1 MANIEALTVLA
12 IIEAED
18 RATGMLGGI
27 FGSIGRVAD
36 AFKAAGAAAEESGK
50 LQDAGLLEGATAAER
65 LSNAETKLSAAQV
78 EAFDTSKALRDA
90 QVELAASLDA
100 DGKAT
105 DTTAAAQARL
115 RQATLDN
122 TIASGNLRD
131 AQLAQS
137 AASKEVT
144 ANTNAVHTA
153 LGTASTAM
161 VGVGIATAMAS
172 GYSVKMA
179 GDFQA
184 QTQVL
189 VSGAGVQQNQID
201 GVRSSL
207 LKMSVDTGTSTKD
220 LSTAFFN
227 VNSRLGDV
235 KTSTQA
241 VQAAAEIAKAHMAD
255 LGTVATALAN
265 TMNAYGK
272 SAGNATQV
280 SNILGVAVERGGMS
294 FQNLASSL
302 STVLPIASSMGIKL
316 PQVAGALAVMTQQGM
331 SANQATQ
338 NLSHTIQHISGP
350 TATMLS
356 TWNQMGITQEQ
367 VANALSGPGG
377 LHAALD
383 LITKTAEQH
392 VGPSGQVVID
402 VFKKSQ
408 DASAALTT
416 MLQNMSP
423 AARNLATEFQNGA
436 IGQTAYLKAAKAM
449 GAQSGIQS
457 QQFLALMKSSNGFND
472 ALKAGKP
479 GFANFDALLKASY
492 GDQTSMNT
500 ALLLGNQHSKDWT
513 RITNEAAAAGGNAKG
528 SIQGWSAT
536 QETLNFKMAQAKA
549 ALSAATIQLG
559 TALIPAITSIV
570 KMITPWLTQLASLIE
585 HHQNLAK
592 ILVAV
597 GLGLGTVGV
606 GLKTVLGMFNL
617 FKGTKDMITGISAAL
632 DKWQIGDKIAS
643 SWSTVSSTIGDAI
656 TAVKGW
662 NIWSTIASA
671 GAKVWAGV
679 QWLLNI
685 AMDNFPLIMIIAGII
700 ALVAMI
706 IYAYNHFKW
715 FHDFVNMV
723 WNGIKTGLKALADFF
738 VGVWNGIVSVI
749 TTVWNGISSFFS
761 KWWPLLLVIFMTPI
775 AILIGIWNHFH
786 TQIMEAVQTVWG
798 WIKAFFSTT
807 WDIITGGAKIAWM
820 LFKMF
825 VLQPMQELWKLL
837 TEGWN
842 LFSGAISKLWDLL
855 VRGVQANW
863 ALFKKYIIQPVS
875 EVLGFL
881 GNFASSLW
889 NTITGA
895 FNKVMGW
902 LGNIGSWFLNVG
914 IDIVNGIING
924 INNAASY
931 LFQGMENLANGA
943 LKAAKSILGI
953 SSPSKRFADEMGKWI
968 PHGVAMG
975 VVMHTQTAVDA
986 VKKMAGAL
994 PQAISMQG
1002 ALNIGMN
1009 GLGAAGTVYG
1019 TGLGLGATAGGNGQI
1034 NLNLDLR
1041 GAVVAGDR
1049 GIEDLTNK
1057 IGAGIAQRILP
1068 QAGVRFH

>member
-18 RATGMLGGI
+18 RASGMLGGI

-65 LSNAETKLSAAQV
+65 LSNAETKLSAAQT
-78 EAFDTSKALRDA
+78 EAYDTSRALRDA
-90 QVELAASLDA
+90 QIELSASLDEN
-100 DGKAT
+100 GKAT

-137 AASKEVT
+137 AASKEVE

-207 LKMSVDTGTSTKD
+207 LKMSVDTGTATKD

-235 KTSTQA
+235 NASTQA

-280 SNILGVAVERGGMS
+280 SNVLGVAVERGGMS

-316 PQVAGALAVMTQQGM
+316 PEVAGALAVMTQQGM

-356 TWNQMGITQEQ
+356 TWNQMGLTQKQ
-367 VANALSGPGG
+367 VADALSGPGG

-383 LITKTAEQH
+383 LITKTAESK

-402 VFKKSQ
+402 TFKHSQ
-408 DASAALTT
+408 DAAASLTT
-416 MLQNMSP
+416 MLQNMTP
-423 AARNLATEFQNGA
+423 QARTLAEEFQNGA
-436 IGQTAYLKAAKAM
+436 IGQTAYTKAARAM
-449 GAQSGIQS
+449 GAQSGIQAT
-457 QQFLALMKSSNGFND
+457 QFLTLMKASSGFND

-500 ALLLGNQHSKDWT
+500 ALLLGNDHSKKWT
-513 RITNEAAAAGGNAKG
+513 QITNEAAAAGKNANG

-549 ALSAATIQLG
+549 ALSAASIQLG
-559 TALIPAITSIV
+559 TALIPAVTSLV
-570 KMITPWLTQLASLIE
+570 KMITPWLTQLAGLIE
-585 HHQNLAK
+585 HHQTLAK

-597 GLGLGTVGV
+597 GLGLGAVGV

-617 FKGTKDMITGISAAL
+617 FKGTKEMITGISTAL
-632 DKWQIGDKIAS
+632 DKWQIGEKIAS
-643 SWSTVSSTIGDAI
+643 SWSTVSSTIGDAV

-662 NIWSTIASA
+662 TIWQDIASA
-671 GAKVWAGV
+671 GSKVWAGV
-679 QWLLNI
+679 TWLLDAAMSALPII
-685 AMDNFPLIMIIAGII
+685 AIVAGII
-700 ALVAMI
+700 ALVAGI

-723 WNGIKTGLKALADFF
+723 WNGIKEGVKALADFF
-738 VGVWNGIVSVI
+738 VGAWNGIVNTITAVWNGIL
-749 TTVWNGISSFFS
+749 GFFK
-761 KWWPLLLVIFMTPI
+761 KWWPLLLVIFALPI
-775 AILIGIWNHFH
+775 AILIGIWNRFH
-786 TQIMEAVQTVWG
+786 TEIMDAVKTVWG
-798 WIKAFFSTT
+798 WIKDFLALMWEGIKITANQV
-807 WDIITGGAKIAWM
+807 WGLIKLLIIT
-820 LFKMF
+820 
-825 VLQPMQELWKLL
+825 PMQWVWKVMK
-837 TEGWN
+837 EGWD
-842 LFSGAISKLWDLL
+842 LMAKGISITFNQIK
-855 VRGVQANW
+855 GVAEFIW
-863 ALFKKYIIQPVS
+863 KGIKAGIIQPVQ
-875 EVLGFL
+875 EVLNFLSGF
-881 GNFASSLW
+881 GSSVWNF
-889 NTITGA
+889 IVGA
-895 FNKVMGW
+895 FNNILKW
-902 LGNIGSWFLNVG
+902 SAQIGSWFINIG
-914 IDIVNGIING
+914 TDIVNGIING
-924 INNAASY
+924 INGAASY

-1009 GLGAAGTVYG
+1009 GIGAAGTVYG

-1034 NLNLDLR
+1034 NLNVDLR

>member
-27 FGSIGRVAD
+27 FGSIGKVAD
-36 AFKAAGAAAEESGK
+36 AFKAAGVAAQESGR

-65 LSNAETKLSAAQV
+65 LSNAEAKLAVSQEEAYAASAELRNAQI
-78 EAFDTSKALRDA
+78 
-90 QVELAASLDA
+90 ELAASLDSS
-100 DGKAT
+100 GKAT
-105 DTTAAAQARL
+105 NTTAAAQNRL
-115 RQATLDN
+115 KAATLDN

-131 AQLAQS
+131 AQLAQA

-144 ANTNAVHTA
+144 ANSNAVHTA

-201 GVRSSL
+201 AVRSSL

-235 KTSTQA
+235 KVSTQA

-272 SAGNATQV
+272 NAGNATQV

-350 TATMLS
+350 TSTMLS
-356 TWNQMGITQEQ
+356 TWNQMGLTQKN
-367 VANALSGPGG
+367 VADALSGPGG

-416 MLQNMSP
+416 MLQNMTP
-423 AARNLATEFQNGA
+423 AARNLAQEFQSGA

-479 GFANFDALLKASY
+479 GFANFDALLKSAY

-528 SIQGWSAT
+528 SIEGWSAT
-536 QETLNFKMAQAKA
+536 QQTLNFKMAQSKA

-559 TALIPAITSIV
+559 TALIPAVTSIV
-570 KMITPWLTQLASLIE
+570 KMITPWLSQLAQLIE
-585 HHQNLAK
+585 HHQSLAK

-597 GLGLGTVGV
+597 GLGLGGVGV

-617 FKGTKDMITGISAAL
+617 FKGTKEMITGISAAL
-632 DKWQIGDKIAS
+632 DKWQIGEKIAS

-700 ALVAMI
+700 ALVGMI

-738 VGVWNGIVSVI
+738 VGVWNGIVNVI
-749 TTVWNGISSFFS
+749 TTVWNGILGFFK
-761 KWWPLLLVIFMTPI
+761 KWWPLLLVIFALPI
-775 AILIGIWNHFH
+775 AVLIGIWNRFH
-786 TQIMEAVQTVWG
+786 TEIMDAVKTVWG
-798 WIKAFFSTT
+798 WIKDFLSLMWEGIKITAGQVWELIKMIIITPMKWVWNVMKQG
-807 WDIITGGAKIAWM
+807 WDIFWTGLKQTWNMMVSVAK
-820 LFKMF
+820 F
-825 VLQPMQELWKLL
+825 LWTGIKA
-837 TEGWN
+837 G
-842 LFSGAISKLWDLL
+842 
-855 VRGVQANW
+855 
-863 ALFKKYIIQPVS
+863 IIQPIQS
-875 EVLGFL
+875 VLDFLSGF
-881 GNFASSLW
+881 GSAIWNF
-889 NTITGA
+889 IVGA
-895 FNKVMGW
+895 FNKILGW
-902 LGNIGSWFLNVG
+902 SAQIGSWFINIG
-914 IDIVNGIING
+914 TDIVNGIITG

-931 LFQGMENLANGA
+931 LFKGMEDLANGA

-1009 GLGAAGTVYG
+1009 GMGAAGTVYG

-1034 NLNLDLR
+1034 NLNVDLR